1 MAKMQSLFGGEGKW
15 ESYLFFGYRAF
26 TNRNGDSWSGIR
38 METSQM
44 VLKEGMWPLVCG
56 FLFSDANI
64 FLTIKIFKEMHIVII
79 TLYHNHTKRTEG
91 GQDSGKL

>member
-1 MAKMQSLFGGEGKW
+1 
-15 ESYLFFGYRAF
+15 
-26 TNRNGDSWSGIR
+26 

-44 VLKEGMWPLVCG
+44 VSKEGMWPLVCG

-79 TLYHNHTKRTEG
+79 TLYHNHTKKQQKGDKILGNFKIVYNMFLEPH
-91 GQDSGKL
+91 